1 MGRHSLPDAYASEGT
16 RGRPAAGRRRTV
28 VVATLLVL
36 VVAGGA
42 AVAAGSGLLSFGD
55 SCRDSAVRLDL
66 VASPDVAPAVRSVAE
81 RARAD
86 KVTSDGSC
94 IDVRVTARES
104 YKVADALGAGR
115 DPDFAVWIP
124 DSALW
129 VDRAKEGGDGVSVA
143 TAGHV
148 AASPV
153 ALALVAPAA
162 KSLGWPSR
170 TYTWGELAAAATRSD
185 ALRLGAADPS
195 RSAAGLLALSSI
207 GRSTARQGADGST
220 KAAALAKLLSQRTS
234 DTDAQVV
241 DTLARDGSGTESGNP
256 RRNQAVVLSE
266 QAAYAYNTGRGAG
279 RGLDLFYPKDGAP
292 LLDYPYTIVRESR
305 LSTDRSRA
313 AMRFLT
319 LLGEPESRRTL
330 ARSGFRTPGDAVDE
344 AAVKKAGGTAP
355 QPYATSSAEAPSA
368 KELQEALGMW
378 TIIVQSAR
386 LTTVVDASGSMAAPV
401 PGAGGRTR
409 MDVTKTSLLRALAQ
423 FTTEDEIGLWDFATR
438 LDGSRDYRELVP
450 TARLGDPVKGGRT
463 QRERLAAAFGAL
475 QPVPDGAT
483 GLYDT
488 ALAAYQQAT
497 AGYRQGK
504 FNALVILTDGANE
517 DPGSIS
523 RGELITR
530 LQKLADPAKP
540 VPMIAIAVGP
550 DADGE
555 AVREIAKATGGA
567 GYQVTDPAE
576 IQAVILKA
584 IMTVG
589 QGGGAG

>member
-1 MGRHSLPDAYASEGT
+1 MGRHSLPDEHATEGT
-16 RGRPAAGRRRTV
+16 RGRPAVARRRTV
-28 VVATLLVL
+28 ALATLLVL

-42 AVAAGSGLLSFGD
+42 AIAASSGLLSFGD

-94 IDVRVTARES
+94 IDVRVTAREP
-104 YKVADALGAGR
+104 YKVADALRAGR

-129 VDRAKEGGDGVSVA
+129 VDRAKEGGTSVPVA

-170 TYTWGELAAAATRSD
+170 TYTWAELAAAATRSD
-185 ALRLGAADPS
+185 ALRLGAADPA
-195 RSAAGLLALSSI
+195 RSAVGLLALSSI
-207 GRSTARQGADGST
+207 GRSAARQGADGDT
-220 KAAALAKLLSQRTS
+220 RAAALAKVLSQRTS

-241 DTLARDGSGTESGNP
+241 DTLARDDSGTESGNP
-256 RRNQAVVLSE
+256 RRNQAAVLSE
-266 QAAYAYNTGRGAG
+266 QAAYAYNSGRGAG
-279 RGLDLFYPKDGAP
+279 QGLDLFYAKDGAP
-292 LLDYPYTIVRESR
+292 LLDYPYTIVRENR

-319 LLGEPESRRTL
+319 LLGEPGPRRTL
-330 ARSGFRTPGDAVDE
+330 AKSGFRTPGEPPDE
-344 AAVKKAGGTAP
+344 AAVKKAGAASP
-355 QPYATSSAEAPSA
+355 QPYATSTAETPSA

-386 LTTVVDASGSMAAPV
+386 VTTVVDASGSMAAPV

-409 MDVTKTSLLRALAQ
+409 MDVTKASLLKALAQ
-423 FTTEDEIGLWDFATR
+423 FTPEDEIGLWDFATR
-438 LDGSRDYRELVP
+438 LEGSRDYRELVP

-463 QRERLAAAFGAL
+463 QRDRLTAAFDAL

-488 ALAAYQQAT
+488 TLAAYQKAT
-497 AGYRQGK
+497 AGYRAGK
-504 FNALVILTDGANE
+504 FNAVVILTDGANE

-523 RGELITR
+523 RGELIAR
-530 LQKLADPAKP
+530 LQKLSDPAKP

-550 DADGE
+550 DADGDS
-555 AVREIAKATGGA
+555 VREIARATGGA